1 MSSISRGS
9 ESELIYLQRSSP
21 RAFNLRYSEM
31 LSRRKRSI
39 TGKKIAKFAE
49 VNIKPSKARRII
61 RRYHFLNNKK
71 RIICIRLGVDTEQQ
85 NDDPQQKITKTFN
98 STDMEKLLLKVQ
110 DLSRDQLYQCLEY
123 IEAEITSQG
132 GLEEYQRAS
141 RIGQSNAR
149 GGDSSKLLVS
159 WLRELNYDR
168 EKPMTALEIGALDC
182 ENCISTCGLFNPVTR
197 IDLNESNNSRGI
209 LRQDFMDRPIP
220 TNDNSRFHLISC
232 SLVLNFVPTPI
243 QRGQMLKRFNQ
254 FLKGPKLLFLV
265 LPLPCINNS
274 RYMDQTYLVQMMAH
288 LGYDLLKHHE
298 SKKLYYSLFTQ
309 RRQPVSSTFTT
320 KKILHDGPKM
330 NNFCIAL

>member
-1 MSSISRGS
+1 
-9 ESELIYLQRSSP
+9 
-21 RAFNLRYSEM
+21 M
-31 LSRRKRSI
+31 LSRTKRSI
-39 TGKKIAKFAE
+39 TGKKISKFAE

-71 RIICIRLGVDTEQQ
+71 KIICNRLGTDTAHP
-85 NDDPQQKITKTFN
+85 NDDPQQKISETLD

-110 DLSRDQLYQCLEY
+110 SLSRDQLYRCLEY
-123 IEAEITSQG
+123 IEAELASQG

-149 GGDSSKLLVS
+149 GGDSSKQLVS
-159 WLRELNYDR
+159 WLRELEYNR
-168 EKPMTALEIGALDC
+168 EKPMTALEIGSLDC
-182 ENCISTCGLFNPVTR
+182 ENCISTCGIFNPVTR

-209 LRQDFMDRPIP
+209 LRQDFMERPLP
-220 TNDNSRFHLISC
+220 TNEDSRFHLISC
-232 SLVLNFVPTPI
+232 SLVLNFVPTPL
-243 QRGQMLKRFNQ
+243 QRGQMLKRFDQ

-274 RYMDQTYLVQMMAH
+274 RYMDHTYLTEMMAH

-309 RRQPVSSTFTT
+309 RRQPTNDTRFTT
-320 KKILHDGPKM
+320 KKPLHDGPKM
-330 NNFCIAL
+330 NNFCILL

>member
-1 MSSISRGS
+1 
-9 ESELIYLQRSSP
+9 
-21 RAFNLRYSEM
+21 M

-39 TGKKIAKFAE
+39 TGNKISKFAE

-71 RIICIRLGVDTEQQ
+71 RIICNRLGIDTDHP
-85 NDDPQQKITKTFN
+85 DDEPQQKRTGTFD

-110 DLSRDQLYQCLEY
+110 DKNLSREQLHRCLQY
-123 IEAEITSQG
+123 IEAEITNQG

-159 WLRELNYDR
+159 WLRELKYNR
-168 EKPMTALEIGALDC
+168 GKPMTALEIGSLDS
-182 ENCISTCGLFNPVTR
+182 ENCISTCGIFNPVTR

-209 LRQDFMDRPIP
+209 LRQDFMERPIP
-220 TNDNSRFHLISC
+220 SNDDSRFHLVSC
-232 SLVLNFVPTPI
+232 SLVLNFVPTPVL
-243 QRGQMLKRFNQ
+243 RGQMLKRFHQ

-274 RYMDQTYLVQMMAH
+274 RYMDQTYLVKMMAH
-288 LGYDLLKHHE
+288 LGYHLLKHHE
-298 SKKLYYSLFTQ
+298 SKKLYYSLFTLQ
-309 RRQPVSSTFTT
+309 RQPSPDDKDITFAT

-330 NNFCIAL
+330 NNFCIVL